1 VFWEDAARLADALGP
16 AARRDL
22 LQVLTSPSEVRADV
36 IRQLHERPDGQEMAD
51 LLIFLEEWD
60 WARQGMIEECLAP
73 RREILLVRVA
83 GPICGN
89 GGVDSGLA
97 WAWQGGVASLKTQG
111 GDAMGLFVVKT
122 PNVAPVRAALSMAYR
137 SEQLEPEVAAEL
149 ATAEA
154 PDVAQSVAASTEK
167 RYILN
172 RIIFAVAFFLLLLA
186 IAVAAEAFEWVADPT
201 RIYDFAGLVL
211 AVIIGFISGEGSD

>member
-1 VFWEDAARLADALGP
+1 
-16 AARRDL
+16 
-22 LQVLTSPSEVRADV
+22 
-36 IRQLHERPDGQEMAD
+36 
-51 LLIFLEEWD
+51 
-60 WARQGMIEECLAP
+60 
-73 RREILLVRVA
+73 
-83 GPICGN
+83 
-89 GGVDSGLA
+89 
-97 WAWQGGVASLKTQG
+97 
-111 GDAMGLFVVKT
+111 MGLFVVKT